1 MAQDRRLL
9 NRWSRYILLG
19 VRGAVGGDRFHSLM
33 SVARLTHFADEMPA
47 DDFEEEG
54 LAPQEVGRLFQALE
68 EIYGMRAGWELA
80 RLAGRES
87 FQFWHHGFGSM
98 SGLMD
103 STIPLLPVTF
113 RMRLGLETMAEVF
126 ARYLGQSVT
135 LDEDGNRFSIALNG
149 CGFCAGRW
157 TQEPVCWFMVGFL
170 EGLSDWVLG
179 GESSTGRIE
188 EVQCMAQGAPACV
201 FAIEKPA
208 RWKRRA

>member
-1 MAQDRRLL
+1 VAQDRRLP

-135 LDEDGNRFSIALNG
+135 LDEDGA
-149 CGFCAGRW
+149 W
-157 TQEPVCWFMVGFL
+157 
-170 EGLSDWVLG
+170 G
-179 GESSTGRIE
+179 GEQHRQDRGGAVHGTGGSSLCLCDREARTME
-188 EVQCMAQGAPACV
+188 EAGLRV
-201 FAIEKPA
+201 
-208 RWKRRA
+208 

>member
-1 MAQDRRLL
+1 VAQDRRLP

-113 RMRLGLETMAEVF
+113 RMRLGLESILHCPERMWLLCGAVDPG
-126 ARYLGQSVT
+126 ARLLVHGGVPGRAVGLG
-135 LDEDGNRFSIALNG
+135 A
-149 CGFCAGRW
+149 W
-157 TQEPVCWFMVGFL
+157 
-170 EGLSDWVLG
+170 G
-179 GESSTGRIE
+179 GEQHRQDRGGAVHGTGGSSLCLCDREARTME
-188 EVQCMAQGAPACV
+188 EAGLRV
-201 FAIEKPA
+201 
-208 RWKRRA
+208 